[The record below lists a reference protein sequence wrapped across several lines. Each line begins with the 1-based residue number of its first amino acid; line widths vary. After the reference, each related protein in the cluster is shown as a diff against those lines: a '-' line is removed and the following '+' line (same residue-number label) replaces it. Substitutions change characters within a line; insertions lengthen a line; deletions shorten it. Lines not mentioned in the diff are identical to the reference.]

1 MALPQKETGAA
12 ESPYILR
19 VLKLWKD
26 ASMSM
31 TSNQLS
37 AELLQ
42 AFADTHYIVHH
53 EAPFVMHIGK
63 PCPELKTLMVDHN
76 ALGAAFITA
85 WNPFSQNL
93 PAKENQARQDELKA
107 NLKRRGLICI
117 DGIGKHPSNNW
128 PGEVS
133 VLVLGLDLE
142 AAKSLARH
150 YEQHAFVWAAGDGVP
165 ELIQP

>member
-1 MALPQKETGAA
+1 
-12 ESPYILR
+12 
-19 VLKLWKD
+19 
-26 ASMSM
+26 
-31 TSNQLS
+31 
-37 AELLQ
+37 
-42 AFADTHYIVHH
+42 VHH
-53 EAPFVMHIGK
+53 EAPFVMHIGQ
-63 PCPELKTLMVDHN
+63 PCLELKALMANHN
-76 ALGAAFITA
+76 ALSAAFITA

-107 NLKRRGLICI
+107 NLKKRGLICI

-133 VLVLGLDLE
+133 VLALGLDLE

-165 ELIQP
+165 ELVQP

>member
-1 MALPQKETGAA
+1 MEKIP
-12 ESPYILR
+12 
-19 VLKLWKD
+19 
-26 ASMSM
+26 
-31 TSNQLS
+31 

-53 EAPFVMHIGK
+53 EAPFVMHIGQ
-63 PCPELKTLMVDHN
+63 PCSELSALMDEHN
-76 ALGAAFITA
+76 ALSAAFITA

-93 PAKENQARQDELKA
+93 HAKENQARQNELKA
-107 NLKRRGLICI
+107 NLKRRGLVCI

-128 PGEVS
+128 PGEAS

-150 YEQHAFVWAAGDGVP
+150 YEQHAFVWAAGNGLP
-165 ELIQP
+165 QLMEP